1 MLLIEQFWIQH
12 KKNKNDADKNKQIKR
27 KNDVSSDQYEIE
39 DYQPQL
45 LGFLELLGGNF
56 SEDRWREVEMLV
68 NLYSWHLRDL
78 SLEISEKVTDAFL
91 EKIIHRKNRFNTS
104 DSAIA
109 YNILTYYHDK
119 RDWGKFNSFLDPKY
133 HDERLQEIYN
143 FISKHKTRFWW
154 QLICAWARID
164 QGTNIRPLP
173 ENPSGI
179 LADNLEE
186 LLREYNIV
194 NDNIIKNYS
203 KSENTAWENSH
214 NCMRDGTHGQLIQK
228 FINDYNKT

>member
-1 MLLIEQFWIQH
+1 M
-12 KKNKNDADKNKQIKR
+12 
-27 KNDVSSDQYEIE
+27 SSDQYEIE

-109 YNILTYYHDK
+109 YSESGTEQVFSCGHAGKSGSGAVPENYYSIWVEINRTTDSTFNVK
-119 RDWGKFNSFLDPKY
+119 IFSDSDYKNLVASEYKTGLSGITNLRYINVESMDASGSNTNTAEFGAWLRDIRLYNNGRLPCNVEDGSYVYLQDTGVKF
-133 HDERLQEIYN
+133 IYN
-143 FISKHKTRFWW
+143 DSIKDW
-154 QLICAWARID
+154 
-164 QGTNIRPLP
+164 
-173 ENPSGI
+173 
-179 LADNLEE
+179 EE
-186 LLREYNIV
+186 V
-194 NDNIIKNYS
+194 
-203 KSENTAWENSH
+203 
-214 NCMRDGTHGQLIQK
+214 
-228 FINDYNKT
+228 

>member
-1 MLLIEQFWIQH
+1 M
-12 KKNKNDADKNKQIKR
+12 
-27 KNDVSSDQYEIE
+27 SSDQYEIE

-119 RDWGKFNSFLDPKY
+119 RDWGKFNSFLDVCK
-133 HDERLQEIYN
+133 
-143 FISKHKTRFWW
+143 
-154 QLICAWARID
+154 
-164 QGTNIRPLP
+164 
-173 ENPSGI
+173 
-179 LADNLEE
+179 
-186 LLREYNIV
+186 
-194 NDNIIKNYS
+194 
-203 KSENTAWENSH
+203 
-214 NCMRDGTHGQLIQK
+214 
-228 FINDYNKT
+228 

>member
-1 MLLIEQFWIQH
+1 M
-12 KKNKNDADKNKQIKR
+12 
-27 KNDVSSDQYEIE
+27 SSDQYEIE

-194 NDNIIKNYS
+194 NDNIIKN
-203 KSENTAWENSH
+203 
-214 NCMRDGTHGQLIQK
+214 
-228 FINDYNKT
+228 